1 MNCLLHTLL
10 PCWLIITTTVVIA
23 AGISK
28 KPLATQGKD
37 SVSLPVP
44 PSFHLTL
51 DAPVEEANQCVL
63 LEGVGSLM
71 QREQQ
76 LLFLQGAWQRQ
87 QQRNLL
93 SLGLGWRYFPESPWG
108 MGYHLFY
115 DQEITR
121 RQRRIGLGAEAW
133 WQSLTLAV
141 NSYLPA
147 NGWRVAGDL
156 TGYHQRPANGYE
168 VTLRG
173 VLPTLPHLG
182 ASVRY
187 AHYLGDKVALGAAP
201 PYRNQQQWRWGID
214 YTPIPLLTLAYR
226 RQAGLSGHA
235 KQRISVVLSYRFW
248 LPLLKQLDPQQVSLL
263 HSAKRRCLA
272 RVRRDYVM
280 VLECV
285 KRAVPTATQPQQ
297 HHHATTTTATATQ
310 THHHTNTPLQQ
321 HNHATTATQ
330 PPPPPPMPMLLPPP
344 PPLPDV
350 LSEQIKEGV
359 HLKKARPPLKKIA
372 TPRSSLQSELS
383 KRLKGGIN
391 LKKITPKSRK
401 KIVKT
406 SSSQNNPFK
415 KLLNKPNLLGETQ
428 SKIMKRRSKLAFSDS
443 DSPNEETGD

>member
-10 PCWLIITTTVVIA
+10 PGWLIITATVIIA
-23 AGISK
+23 AGISED
-28 KPLATQGKD
+28 PLATRGKP
-37 SVSLPVP
+37 SAARLEP

-51 DAPVEEANQCVL
+51 DAPVEEANQCVS

-87 QQRNLL
+87 QQHNLL
-93 SLGLGWRYFPESPWG
+93 SLGLGWRYFPESHWG

-147 NGWRVAGDL
+147 NGWRVGGDL

-173 VLPTLPHLG
+173 ILPTLPHLG

-235 KQRISVVLSYRFW
+235 KQRFSMVLNYRFGR
-248 LPLLKQLDPQQVSLL
+248 PLLKQLDPQQVNLL
-263 HSAKRRCLA
+263 YSAGRRRLA

-280 VLECV
+280 VLEYT
-285 KRAVPTATQPQQ
+285 KRAVPTAPQR
-297 HHHATTTTATATQ
+297 HNDNDNRVIATQ
-310 THHHTNTPLQQ
+310 TESQQ
-321 HNHATTATQ
+321 HNHPSTTAKTQ
-330 PPPPPPMPMLLPPP
+330 PPPPPMPPPP
-344 PPLPDV
+344 PPLPPDD
-350 LSEQIKEGV
+350 LSRQIKMGR
-359 HLKKARPPLKKIA
+359 HLKKTGPLSKKPV
-372 TPRSSLQSELS
+372 TPRSSLHNELLE
-383 KRLKGGIN
+383 KLKKSGGFKFKN
-391 LKKITPKSRK
+391 KITPNKRK
-401 KIVKT
+401 KIGTPK
-406 SSSQNNPFK
+406 SLSQNNPFK
-415 KLLNKPNLLGETQ
+415 RLLKKPDLLGETE
-428 SKIMKRRSKLAFSDS
+428 SEIKKRRLAFSDS
-443 DSPNEETGD
+443 DHLNEETGDWSALN